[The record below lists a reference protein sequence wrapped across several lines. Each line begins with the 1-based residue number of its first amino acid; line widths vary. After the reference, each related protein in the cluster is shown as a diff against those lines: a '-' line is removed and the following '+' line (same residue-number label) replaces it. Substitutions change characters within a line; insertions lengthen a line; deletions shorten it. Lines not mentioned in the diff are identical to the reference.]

1 MHLCPSDFHMLSFTF
16 PAAPTLVKGN
26 WVGRL
31 DHFLWFLEVVISFA
45 TSWAFAASKAF
56 ATSWGQGDFL
66 CGSTFPGD
74 GGTILAHEGTIL
86 GGGAP

>member
-1 MHLCPSDFHMLSFTF
+1 MHLCLSDFHMLSFKF

-26 WVGRL
+26 WRL
-31 DHFLWFLEVVISFA
+31 DHFLISFA